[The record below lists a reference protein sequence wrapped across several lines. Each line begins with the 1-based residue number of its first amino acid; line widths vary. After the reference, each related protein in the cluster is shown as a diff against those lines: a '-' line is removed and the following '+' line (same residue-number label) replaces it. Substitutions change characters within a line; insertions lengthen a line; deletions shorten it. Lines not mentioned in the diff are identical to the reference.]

1 MDPAAII
8 ATSSISSVI
17 AETIFRQ
24 VFRCMLSAAKSSSA
38 LVLIIGKTE
47 LCKKLYNLNDDNF
60 YCVDV
65 EGETWAS
72 LTDATKT
79 TLQDLQTKGNLAQRD
94 RLFNLYAKAYV
105 TALKRNFQKAQ
116 FLFVTSSHQLAKYAC
131 GVPQSRIQTALPSGT
146 FAEVLLK
153 DKDQLTA
160 ADFESK
166 KVESLRAC
174 RNERLYVFDSWDTL
188 TSEIMRQ
195 YKLSPRL

>member
-24 VFRCMLSAAKSSSA
+24 LFRCMLTATKASAA

-47 LCKKLYNLNDDNF
+47 RCKKLYNLHDDNF

-65 EGETWAS
+65 EGETMSS
-72 LTDATKT
+72 LTDATKA
-79 TLQDLQTKGNLAQRD
+79 TLAKLETEGSLAQRD

-105 TALKRNFQKAQ
+105 TALKRNFTKAQ

-131 GVPQSRIQTALPSGT
+131 NVNQSRIQTALPSGT
-146 FAEVLLK
+146 FAEILLK
-153 DKDQLTA
+153 DKDQLSSS
-160 ADFESK
+160 DFESK
-166 KVESLRAC
+166 KIESLRAC